1 MKKKLKSFLQKNNL
15 YYPLRYS
22 FFFRIY
28 QYLFKP
34 GDIQNEK
41 KETAFYTSFL
51 PPSDL
56 IFDIGAYDGYKT
68 EAFLLLAKRVVSCEP
83 DQLSFS
89 VLKNRFRNK
98 RKRVFLENKAL
109 SDIVSEQTF
118 LIHHAGSAF
127 NTLSNK
133 WKETLEKDNMEKW
146 NEKIKFS
153 KQEIIQATT
162 LDSLIEKYG
171 RPGFIKIDVE
181 GYEEHVLKGLSQ
193 PVPFLSFEGL
203 FPDGYAELNN
213 CLDRID
219 SLDDSATYNIAAHE
233 KLLLPGFI
241 NRERLIDWLQ
251 KNPVMHLEII
261 AKMNVYP
268 A

>member
-1 MKKKLKSFLQKNNL
+1 MKKTLKSFLQKNNL

-22 FFFRIY
+22 FLFRIY

-34 GDIQNEK
+34 GDIKNEK

-51 PPSDL
+51 PPCDL
-56 IFDIGAYDGYKT
+56 IFDIGAYDGHKT
-68 EAFLLLAKRVVSCEP
+68 EAFLQLAKRVVSCEP
-83 DQLSFS
+83 DRQSFFI
-89 VLKNRFRNK
+89 LKNRFRNK
-98 RKRVFLENKAL
+98 QKRVFLENKAL
-109 SDIVSEQTF
+109 SDTVSEQTF
-118 LIHHAGSAF
+118 FIHHAGSAF

-133 WKETLEKDNMEKW
+133 WKETLEKDNIVKW
-146 NEKIKFS
+146 NEKIQFS
-153 KQEIIQATT
+153 DQEIIQATT

-171 RPGFIKIDVE
+171 RPDFIKIDVE
-181 GYEEHVLKGLSQ
+181 GYEEHVLNGLSQ

-203 FPDGYAELNN
+203 LPDGYAELKN

-219 SLDDSATYNIAAHE
+219 SLDNSTAYNIAAHE

-241 NRERLIDWLQ
+241 SRGQLITWLQ

-261 AKMNVYP
+261 AKMNV
-268 A
+268 